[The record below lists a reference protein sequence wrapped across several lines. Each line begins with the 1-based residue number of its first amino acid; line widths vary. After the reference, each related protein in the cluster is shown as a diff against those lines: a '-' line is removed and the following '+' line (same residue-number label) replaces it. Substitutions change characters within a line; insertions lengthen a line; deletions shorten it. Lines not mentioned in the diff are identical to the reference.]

1 MIAFHQKSS
10 QWFFFYILATEF
22 FSADFATCTRTRS
35 KCDSSF
41 SSLSPASA
49 AAKLW
54 GECHHPVAFKTLK
67 KHEMNEQKKITSR
80 KITASCFLIFLH
92 FLILLHFFFFS
103 PLLLLCKLR
112 TTYSFMN
119 SKWPKLTVHDW
130 KELSFLFF
138 ITSCLFSLFYFFDEC
153 LWYTM
158 PAGWRFSPS
167 TWAAKAAGVFSW

>member
-67 KHEMNEQKKITSR
+67 KAWDERAKKNYLSQNY
-80 KITASCFLIFLH
+80 CFLLSNFSSFPHSASFL
-92 FLILLHFFFFS
+92 FS
-103 PLLLLCKLR
+103 PLLLCKLR